1 MVKYPGRR
9 GAIYMSITGTGAASA
24 VVGLTTWSFDQA
36 TDSIDV
42 TAFLDTNKTYLQGL
56 KDVKGTFEGFWD
68 DSETKLFAGA
78 DSADGVKLYLYPS
91 LDRVASYHYG
101 PAWVNTSM
109 NVGVADAVKVTAN
122 FMANGAWGRV
132 AI

>member
-1 MVKYPGRR
+1 
-9 GAIYMSITGTGAASA
+9 MSIVGSGAASA
-24 VVGLTTWSFDQA
+24 VLGQTTWSFDQS
-36 TDSIDV
+36 TDTIDV
-42 TAFLDTNKTYLQGL
+42 TSFLDTNKTYLQGL

-91 LDRVASYHYG
+91 LDRVGSYQYG
-101 PAWVNTSM
+101 PAWVSTSM
-109 NVGVADAVKVTAN
+109 NVGVADAVKVNAS

-132 AI
+132 GI

>member
-9 GAIYMSITGTGAASA
+9 GAVYMSIVASGAASA
-24 VVGLTTWSFDQA
+24 IVGLSTWSLDQA
-36 TDSIDV
+36 TDAIEV

-56 KDVKGTFEGFWD
+56 KDVKGSFEGFWD

-78 DSADGVKLYLYPS
+78 DSADGVKMYLYPS
-91 LDRVASYHYG
+91 LDRPTSYHYG

-109 NVGVADAVKVTAN
+109 NTGVADAVKVNAN
-122 FMANGAWGRV
+122 FMANGAWGRNS
-132 AI
+132 I